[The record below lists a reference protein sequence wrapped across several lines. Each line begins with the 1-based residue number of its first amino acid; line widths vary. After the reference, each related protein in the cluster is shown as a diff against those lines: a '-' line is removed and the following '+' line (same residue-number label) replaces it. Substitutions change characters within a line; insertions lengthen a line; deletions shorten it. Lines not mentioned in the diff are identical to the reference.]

1 MAARTGIFAAQTSRV
16 WRGRTWRFVLLLFM
30 LVMAM
35 GYVQTCLA
43 FWGHDAAELPS
54 AATAWIGNHAVMQ
67 TPVFGLFAYF
77 LMVPCSSAIFA
88 DSLLLDVRSRRANAL
103 AARSSERGY
112 VISSAAL
119 AFASAFAIVLA
130 ALLLSQALA
139 YLAFPPQPPRTPFPP
154 ASTRRRRMP
163 RPRCLAPTASS
174 SGSLGQR
181 TAPSSTS
188 SWLFTR
194 PFGPAL
200 WRLWPLRFRFT

>member
-16 WRGRTWRFVLLLFM
+16 WRGKTWRFVLLLFM

-103 AARSSERGY
+103 AARSS
-112 VISSAAL
+112 
-119 AFASAFAIVLA
+119 
-130 ALLLSQALA
+130 
-139 YLAFPPQPPRTPFPP
+139 
-154 ASTRRRRMP
+154 
-163 RPRCLAPTASS
+163 
-174 SGSLGQR
+174 
-181 TAPSSTS
+181 
-188 SWLFTR
+188 
-194 PFGPAL
+194 
-200 WRLWPLRFRFT
+200 